1 LRRDLLVWGWLFSG
15 LIWRVESGACIDF
28 SGGFGDHL
36 CLADKGF
43 RHRRNGSGP
52 VLISRFTALF
62 AALAAC
68 LLSSVALA
76 QSLRQ
81 LPDDV
86 VVTTMVAQGGAA
98 VMLGE
103 QKVMLSPAAQVRNAN
118 NMIVMPSN
126 LYGSHVVGVKTDF
139 QGMVNRI
146 WILSPQEQAA
156 LAKRKK

>member
-1 LRRDLLVWGWLFSG
+1 
-15 LIWRVESGACIDF
+15 
-28 SGGFGDHL
+28 
-36 CLADKGF
+36 
-43 RHRRNGSGP
+43 
-52 VLISRFTALF
+52 LISRITVLL

-68 LLSSVALA
+68 LLFSVAMA

-86 VVTTMVAQGGAA
+86 VVTTMVAQGGAS
-98 VMLGE
+98 VVLGE
-103 QKVMLSPAAQVRNAN
+103 RQVMLSPAAQVRNAD

-139 QGMVNRI
+139 QGLVNRV